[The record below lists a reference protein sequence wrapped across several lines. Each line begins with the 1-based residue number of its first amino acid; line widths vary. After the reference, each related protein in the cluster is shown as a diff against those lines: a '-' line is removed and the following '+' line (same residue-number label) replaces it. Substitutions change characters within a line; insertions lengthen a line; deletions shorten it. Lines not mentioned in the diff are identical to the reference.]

1 MSVLERPR
9 LSSNPV
15 DISNTVFL
23 FPCSWRLTP
32 GPVHAKQALLLGCAP
47 SPVIAFV
54 NSGSVFDKMRF
65 LFIVAHLSLILRMPG
80 IASFKLL
87 GSRYF
92 YISINIPELCC
103 GAVIWNS
110 SIFSNLALAGGATA
124 MLVCGFISH
133 HGDQALL
140 GPLTDALWAVDIFH
154 SGWWEPEPFP
164 ALCDS
169 LWGLLH
175 VSPFRWSRYGH
186 MPVGTSLFLEVSL
199 CPAFSVL
206 VFTLAWEF

>member
-1 MSVLERPR
+1 
-9 LSSNPV
+9 
-15 DISNTVFL
+15 
-23 FPCSWRLTP
+23 
-32 GPVHAKQALLLGCAP
+32 
-47 SPVIAFV
+47 
-54 NSGSVFDKMRF
+54 MRF

-140 GPLTDALWAVDIFH
+140 GPLTDAL
-154 SGWWEPEPFP
+154 
-164 ALCDS
+164 
-169 LWGLLH
+169 
-175 VSPFRWSRYGH
+175 
-186 MPVGTSLFLEVSL
+186 
-199 CPAFSVL
+199 
-206 VFTLAWEF
+206 